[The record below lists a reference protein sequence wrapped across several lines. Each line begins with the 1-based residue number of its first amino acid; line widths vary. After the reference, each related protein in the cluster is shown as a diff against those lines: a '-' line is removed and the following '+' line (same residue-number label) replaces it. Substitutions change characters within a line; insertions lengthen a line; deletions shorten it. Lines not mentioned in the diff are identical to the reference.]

1 MAIFRL
7 KDYKETMR
15 ALCGG
20 AVKAI
25 ITSNSSHD
33 ILKMA
38 GKLDEKVTFHSKH
51 NPFLGNRK
59 IGKDCQSIWT

>member
-38 GKLDEKVTFHSKH
+38 GKLDEKVTYHFSRGK
-51 NPFLGNRK
+51 PPIFLGA
-59 IGKDCQSIWT
+59 SHPFF